1 MFPSSESSL
10 RIRQQMRARGEATRP
25 QLARACGLSLVTV
38 NRVVAQLC
46 AAGELEAAGEVS
58 SGGGRPV
65 QLYRLRCSATWA
77 ALLRFTRESAGITAC
92 TLELLDPLGS
102 LLRQEDARFAHLE
115 EGSLDQWLDSI
126 LRHQRRRLLSFTVEA
141 HTAPLP
147 PRLCPHLAARYHC
160 PARRVSA
167 ADALAEHK
175 EGSCTLVL
183 RPGSAPLATLW
194 SGGKRHSCAALD
206 LLPLPAHW
214 QELDYSDHTLVEEM
228 VARLLLTLAC
238 TLAPERFV
246 LHAPFWSERLKQR
259 IRYNLST
266 KLRDL
271 PLPTLH
277 FRSLSPQLTH
287 NALQRLAVEAAE

>member
-1 MFPSSESSL
+1 MISTPSNTR
-10 RIRQQMRARGEATRP
+10 RILQEMRARGEATRP

-38 NRVVAQLC
+38 NRLVAKLC
-46 AAGELEAAGEVS
+46 TEGELEAVGEVS

-102 LLRQEDARFAHLE
+102 LLRQENARFAHLE
-115 EGSLDQWLDSI
+115 EGSLDQWLDGI

-160 PARRVSA
+160 PARRLSA

-175 EGSCTLVL
+175 DGSCTLVL

-228 VARLLLTLAC
+228 VARLLLILSC
-238 TLAPERFV
+238 TLTPDSFV
-246 LHAPFWSERLKQR
+246 LHGNFWSEKLLRR

-266 KLRDL
+266 KLRDVTL
-271 PLPTLH
+271 P
-277 FRSLSPQLTH
+277 SLSFRRLSAEATH
-287 NALQRLAVEAAE
+287 KALQRLALEEGE